1 MSIESQKAIEYV
13 WGELSKQIQGN
24 RDAINLVAQRT
35 EKTMT
40 AIGVGRST
48 FVALPTLNNS
58 SGDMLFCTNCRK
70 IGEGGG
76 AGTGQIVYWNPNTT
90 TWKRISDDVDAAI

>member
-13 WGELSKQIQGN
+13 WRELSKQIYSN
-24 RDAINLVAQRT
+24 RDAITMVAQRT
-35 EKTMT
+35 EKAMT

-48 FVALPTLNNS
+48 FASLPAVQNS
-58 SGDMLFCTNCRK
+58 GGDMLFCTNCRK

-76 AGTGQIVYWNPNTT
+76 AGTGQIVYWNPNTG
-90 TWKRISDDVDAAI
+90 TWKRISDDSDAAI